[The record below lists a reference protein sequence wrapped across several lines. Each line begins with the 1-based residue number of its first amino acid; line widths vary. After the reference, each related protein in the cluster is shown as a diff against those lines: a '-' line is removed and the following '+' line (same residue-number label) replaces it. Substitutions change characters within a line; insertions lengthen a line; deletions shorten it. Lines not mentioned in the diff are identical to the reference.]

1 MSSLNMIASS
11 EFLRAIP
18 AELHSHLE
26 QLVQQRSY
34 SPGTS
39 LFSEGAHHDEFH
51 IIVSGHV
58 RLDMHVPRRGRIPI
72 LTIGPGD
79 VLAWSALLGH
89 GIMTSSAIA
98 LDPIQTVAF
107 PGEALRKLCESHHE
121 IGYHI
126 MRQLATSLSRRL
138 VATRLQLLDLFA
150 DHAPVDLTS
159 AIGRPG
165 DPEC

>member
-1 MSSLNMIASS
+1 MSSLNLIAGS

-26 QLVQQRSY
+26 QLVQQRNY
-34 SPGTS
+34 SPGTTI
-39 LFSEGAHHDEFH
+39 FTEGTHHDEFH
-51 IIVSGHV
+51 IIASGHA

-72 LTIGPGD
+72 LTIGPGE

-89 GIMTSSAIA
+89 GVMTSSAVA

-107 PGEALRKLCESHHE
+107 PGERLRKLCESQHE

-150 DHAPVDLTS
+150 DHVPVDLTS
-159 AIGRPG
+159 ATGRPG

>member
-58 RLDMHVPRRGRIPI
+58 RIDMHVPRRGRVPI

-89 GIMTSSAIA
+89 GVMTSSAIA

-150 DHAPVDLTS
+150 DHAPDDLTS

>member
-1 MSSLNMIASS
+1 MSSLNLIASS

-18 AELHSHLE
+18 AELHSYLE
-26 QLVQQRSY
+26 QLVQQRNY
-34 SPGTS
+34 SPGTT
-39 LFSEGAHHDEFH
+39 LFSEGTHHDEFH
-51 IIVSGHV
+51 IIATGHA

-89 GIMTSSAIA
+89 GVMTSSAVA

-107 PGEALRKLCESHHE
+107 PGEGLRKLCESQHE

-159 AIGRPG
+159 AVGRPG